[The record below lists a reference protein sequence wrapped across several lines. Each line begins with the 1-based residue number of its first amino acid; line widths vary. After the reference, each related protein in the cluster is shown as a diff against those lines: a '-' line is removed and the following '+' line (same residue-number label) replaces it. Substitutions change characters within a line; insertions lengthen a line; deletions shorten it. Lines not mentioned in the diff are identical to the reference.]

1 MTQAKGVGLRL
12 IRGRKAPR
20 DHKVPKAP
28 RAPRAPRDLKVPRAR
43 KVLGMA
49 LALDRQTLP

>member
-1 MTQAKGVGLRL
+1 MTQARGVGLRL

-28 RAPRAPRDLKVPRAR
+28 RVPRDHKAPRAR

-49 LALDRQTLP
+49 LALDQQTLP

>member
-20 DHKVPKAP
+20 VL
-28 RAPRAPRDLKVPRAR
+28 RVLRVPRDHKVPRAR

>member
-20 DHKVPKAP
+20 VL
-28 RAPRAPRDLKVPRAR
+28 RVPRDHKVPRAR

-49 LALDRQTLP
+49 LALDRQTLS

>member
-1 MTQAKGVGLRL
+1 MAQAKGVGLRL
-12 IRGRKAPR
+12 IRGF
-20 DHKVPKAP
+20 KVPKAP
-28 RAPRAPRDLKVPRAR
+28 RDH